1 MKQVQLHEL
10 SRFSAR
16 FNTAL
21 QLEGSDLTVRY
32 RGRVLNLE
40 STDQGV
46 TISGDKYEQK
56 IFADEVASVFALSG
70 KLILTLESGAIITL
84 LNVKEKEA
92 GDPTVNKGVKV
103 LNANSA
109 PKDPASRADLRKKA
123 IAQGYSGV
131 RYETEEGYEID
142 EDGKGIKVLPAEQQ
156 PKDPEDRKKKRA
168 MYIAQGFDGV
178 RYEGEEEPDEDDEK
192 GQDLV
197 DDFKESS
204 STFNLSRGKQL
215 LAELE
220 KFNYAC
226 GNSYLEDELI
236 RSSIFKKIFKT
247 CEEIALYEK
256 M

>member
-109 PKDPASRADLRKKA
+109 PKDPASRADQRKKA

-178 RYEGEEEPDEDDEK
+178 RYEGEEESGE

-197 DDFKESS
+197 DSMVDSIYPSRNIFIALESMVLRKFS
-204 STFNLSRGKQL
+204 GSWEDALLSL
-215 LAELE
+215 
-220 KFNYAC
+220 YTH
-226 GNSYLEDELI
+226 I
-236 RSSIFKKIFKT
+236 RSIDPTVSDLWLSNPT
-247 CEEIALYEK
+247 RVSR
-256 M
+256 